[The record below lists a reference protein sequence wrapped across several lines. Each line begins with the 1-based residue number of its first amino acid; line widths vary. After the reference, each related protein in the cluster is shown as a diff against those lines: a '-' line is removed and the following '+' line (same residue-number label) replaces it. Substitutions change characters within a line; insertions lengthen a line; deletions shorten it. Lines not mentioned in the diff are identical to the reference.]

1 MPVAFI
7 NEVWA
12 QGPGIGGQKS
22 DEVKGKKLSRFG
34 NYENQTNKILEIT
47 SEIGKML
54 NGLPRSIEKRT

>member
-1 MPVAFI
+1 MDTSLISGMPVDFI

-34 NYENQTNKILEIT
+34 NHENQTNKIL
-47 SEIGKML
+47 
-54 NGLPRSIEKRT
+54 R